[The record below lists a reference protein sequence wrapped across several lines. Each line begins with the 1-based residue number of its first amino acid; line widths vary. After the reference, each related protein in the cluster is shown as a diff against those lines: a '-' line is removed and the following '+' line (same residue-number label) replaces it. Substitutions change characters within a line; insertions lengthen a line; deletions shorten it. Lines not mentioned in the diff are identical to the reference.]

1 MENQNPRRSQSL
13 NSDIISTLPL
23 NIIESILS
31 LMPLRDALRTS
42 VLSKRW
48 RYTWRGMPKL
58 TFKDDMIA
66 MSSNIYYMLRK
77 CKLVHAI
84 FHVLLLHNGPE
95 TLVFKCSVFHLHMES
110 DIALILSYLARR
122 NKVKKLFFSS
132 DDRSYKLPVSFFSL
146 QGLEF
151 VYLYNCTFEPPLT
164 FNGFSSLTSVRIWN
178 VDVSAQMLQQFLSKC
193 PQLVNL
199 RLVGCQKVLN
209 FVAGENKFTFG
220 DLLQCVPLI
229 QTLDISKYYMKVYLC
244 AGGMP
249 HKLSTSLVHLKNL
262 FLNVCLVEQNEIS
275 SALCI
280 IRSSPVLERI
290 NFLMSDNEKLPV
302 HQTPS
307 NFLDPEDYPDL
318 KLDYLVKLEIENF
331 RKLPLEMKFVKL
343 IMAKSPLL
351 KKVKIELN
359 DNISVYEEMKM
370 LKDMLRLPFLRASPC
385 AELIIDRPLG
395 FKKWRLRRV

>member
-42 VLSKRW
+42 VLSKKW

-58 TFKDDMIA
+58 VFTNNMVTV
-66 MSSNIYYMLRK
+66 SSDHLCLQLKKY
-77 CKLVHAI
+77 KLISAI
-84 FHVLLLHNGPE
+84 FHVLLLHKGPE
-95 TLVFKCSVFHLHMES
+95 ILKFHCSFVHLHMES
-110 DIALILSYLARR
+110 EFAQIISYLARE
-122 NKVKKLFFSS
+122 NTLKQLFIFS
-132 DDRSYKLPVSFFSL
+132 DDRSYKLPISFFSL

-151 VYLYNCTFEPPLT
+151 VHLYNCTFEPPLT

-178 VDVSAQMLQQFLSKC
+178 VDVSAQMLKQFLSKC
-193 PQLVNL
+193 PLL
-199 RLVGCQKVLN
+199 EYLCLVGCQKVLD

-229 QTLDISKYYMKVYLC
+229 QTLAISKYYMKYLC
-244 AGGMP
+244 AGVMP
-249 HKLSTSLVHLKNL
+249 HKLPTSLAHLKNL

-275 SALCI
+275 YSLCI
-280 IRSSPVLERI
+280 IRSSPVLEKI
-290 NFLMSDNEKLPV
+290 HFLMYDNEKLPV

-318 KLDYLVKLEIENF
+318 MLDYLVTLEIENF
-331 RKLPLEMKFVKL
+331 SKLPLEMKFVKL

-351 KKVKIELN
+351 KNVKIKLN
-359 DNISVYEEMKM
+359 DNVSVDEEMKM

-385 AELIIDRPLG
+385 AELIIDRP
-395 FKKWRLRRV
+395 

>member
-42 VLSKRW
+42 VLSKKW

-58 TFKDDMIA
+58 VFTNNMVTV
-66 MSSNIYYMLRK
+66 SSDHLCLQLKKY
-77 CKLVHAI
+77 KLISAI
-84 FHVLLLHNGPE
+84 FHVLLLHKGPE
-95 TLVFKCSVFHLHMES
+95 ILKFHCSFVHLHMES
-110 DIALILSYLARR
+110 EFAQIISYLARE
-122 NKVKKLFFSS
+122 NTLKQLFIFS
-132 DDRSYKLPVSFFSL
+132 DDRSYKLPISFFSL

-151 VYLYNCTFEPPLT
+151 VHLYNCTFEPPLT

-178 VDVSAQMLQQFLSKC
+178 VDVSAQMLKQFLSKC
-193 PQLVNL
+193 PLL
-199 RLVGCQKVLN
+199 EYLCLVGCQKVLD

-229 QTLDISKYYMKVYLC
+229 QTLAISKYYMKVMY
-244 AGGMP
+244 
-249 HKLSTSLVHLKNL
+249 
-262 FLNVCLVEQNEIS
+262 
-275 SALCI
+275 
-280 IRSSPVLERI
+280 
-290 NFLMSDNEKLPV
+290 DNEKLPV

-318 KLDYLVKLEIENF
+318 MLDYLVTLEIENF
-331 RKLPLEMKFVKL
+331 SKLPLEMKFVKL

-351 KKVKIELN
+351 KNVKIKLN
-359 DNISVYEEMKM
+359 DNVSVDEEMKM

-385 AELIIDRPLG
+385 AELIIDRP
-395 FKKWRLRRV
+395 